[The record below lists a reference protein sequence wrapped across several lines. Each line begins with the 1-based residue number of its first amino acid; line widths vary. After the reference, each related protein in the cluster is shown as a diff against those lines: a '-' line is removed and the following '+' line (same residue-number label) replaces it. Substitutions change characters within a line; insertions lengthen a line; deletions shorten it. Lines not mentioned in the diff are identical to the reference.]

1 MLQNRCQISRESVSV
16 APPSIRGTP
25 SCSGPDALGD
35 EHAGHVVVRDHQ
47 ELRGVGEGQVV
58 GQVGR
63 LDMAVHADEGKLRG
77 LAVQPAGD
85 PADLGVDGQGP
96 VRVQDQWLG
105 HPDLL

>member
-16 APPSIRGTP
+16 GSAVDPGDPELLR
-25 SCSGPDALGD
+25 PDALRD
-35 EHAGHVVVRDHQ
+35 EHAGHVVVRDDQ